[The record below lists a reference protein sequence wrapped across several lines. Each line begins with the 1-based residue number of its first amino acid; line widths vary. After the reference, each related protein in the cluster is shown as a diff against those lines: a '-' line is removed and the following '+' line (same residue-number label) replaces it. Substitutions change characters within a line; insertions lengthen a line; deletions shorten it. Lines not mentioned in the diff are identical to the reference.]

1 MNKMICEL
9 CEDCIHL
16 KGEGPSMEYPY
27 PTVWCSK
34 GHQMGKDCG
43 DFDDGVIR
51 EIISSSHI

>member
-27 PTVWCSK
+27 PTVWCNK
-34 GHQMGKDCG
+34 GHQMGKDCE
-43 DFDDGVIR
+43 DFDDGLILP
-51 EIISSSHI
+51 